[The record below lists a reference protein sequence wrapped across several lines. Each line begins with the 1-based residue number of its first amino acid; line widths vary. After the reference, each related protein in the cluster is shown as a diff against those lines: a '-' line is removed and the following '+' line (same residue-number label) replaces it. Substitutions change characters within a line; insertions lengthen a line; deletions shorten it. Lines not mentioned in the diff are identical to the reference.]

1 MSSKSVWA
9 ASIVSI
15 ILVGVFSYATF
26 KYGLPQ
32 QLNEVGDSIAGMAGA
47 LAFIWIVAGMYMQ
60 KQELYYTRKEFIRL
74 GDNSDFEKENLKI
87 KLYISSLEHQL
98 SVFHTFSNDLF
109 QQIFQKEP
117 PSSKYDSVLVFIN
130 QCAIAEQSKNEEE
143 IGKIAE
149 LKSIQLLIRKYV
161 NTYSSMVKNIESS
174 SEKELLN
181 EIYISSMLYSDIFKK
196 IQSAA
201 NLDKLGNVFKQ

>member
-1 MSSKSVWA
+1 
-9 ASIVSI
+9 
-15 ILVGVFSYATF
+15 
-26 KYGLPQ
+26 
-32 QLNEVGDSIAGMAGA
+32 MAGA

-109 QQIFQKEP
+109 QHIFQETP

-130 QCAIAEQSKNEEE
+130 QCAIAERNNEKDKVE
-143 IGKIAE
+143 KVSE

-161 NTYSSMVKNIESS
+161 TTYNSMVKNIESS
-174 SEKELLN
+174 TEKKLLN
-181 EIYISSMLYSDIFKK
+181 EIYIESMLYSDIFKK

-201 NLDKLGNVFKQ
+201 SLDRLGKIFK